1 MTKII
6 DTSSPT
12 PSIADSLRTIGDST
26 FGYGALGAWK
36 NNKAAGKKAQ
46 ADAAAKAQDALRRGD
61 VLEFLAQSEA
71 AGTSGDDAL
80 NYVRAG
86 GLLPARPSM
95 LDPVP
100 RMRAVL
106 PSNAAPPYRTI
117 RSPARSQSVWDT
129 APGTFALTP
138 SVPKKAPQNPFDGSL
153 APFGYD
159 YGQL

>member
-26 FGYGALGAWK
+26 FGYGAIGTWK

-61 VLEFLAQSEA
+61 VLEFLAQSAA

-86 GLLPARPSM
+86 GFLPARPSM

-100 RMRAVL
+100 VPRMPRA
-106 PSNAAPPYRTI
+106 AAPSATAGPATVP
-117 RSPARSQSVWDT
+117 SPWDN
-129 APGTFALTP
+129 
-138 SVPKKAPQNPFDGSL
+138 VPANSTLSAGGRKSNPLD
-153 APFGYD
+153 PFGVSSTPFSYN
-159 YGQL
+159 YGRY